1 MDLPESERTMTDI
14 AGSEARLGA
23 AVSSASDDRA
33 GLIAAARAVF
43 LVALLAAWQGAVA
56 LGLADAAFV
65 STPFSVAK
73 SLWLLFSE
81 GELFPNLG
89 TTMLEIVIAFALSI
103 VFGIASAVVL
113 DRVDWLNRIVSPFLT
128 AFNSMP
134 RIALGPLFIL
144 WFGIGIG
151 SKVVLAFSLGYFI
164 MLLSTLGGL
173 KNVDRDLLLMS
184 RLFGASGLGLFRHV
198 RLPWALPGIFAGLK
212 LTLIYCSA
220 GAVIGEMIAAKSG
233 LGLLLQSFSGRF
245 DVAGVM
251 ALILIVAMMVMVATS
266 LMDLA
271 ERRLLAWSKGSTN
284 VPG

>member
-1 MDLPESERTMTDI
+1 MTNL
-14 AGSEARLGA
+14 ANSEAKLG
-23 AVSSASDDRA
+23 SATRPSNGGVGSILVMRA
-33 GLIAAARAVF
+33 IF
-43 LVALLAAWQGAVA
+43 LLLVLAIWQGAVA
-56 LGLADAAFV
+56 AGFADAAFV
-65 STPFSVAK
+65 STPVGVAQ
-73 SLWLLFSE
+73 SLWLLLKG
-81 GELFPNLG
+81 GEVVPHLV
-89 TTMLEIVIAFALSI
+89 TTIVEIAIAFVLSV

-113 DRVDWLNRIVSPFLT
+113 DRNEWFYRIISPFLT
-128 AFNSMP
+128 ALNSMP

-144 WFGIGIG
+144 WFGIGIA

-184 RLFGASGLGLFRHV
+184 RLFGASEFRLFSHV
-198 RLPWALPGIFAGLK
+198 RLPWALPSIFAGLK

-233 LGLLLQSFSGRF
+233 LGLLVQTFSGRF

-251 ALILIVAMMVMVATS
+251 ALILIVAFMVMTLTS
-266 LMDLA
+266 LMDLT
-271 ERRLLAWSKGSTN
+271 ERRLLEWSKGSTD

>member
-1 MDLPESERTMTDI
+1 MTDI
-14 AGSEARLGA
+14 TDSEAALGA
-23 AVSSASDDRA
+23 ATLSTDSRSGSV
-33 GLIAAARAVF
+33 
-43 LVALLAAWQGAVA
+43 LVARIVLLVVILAAWQGAVA

-65 STPFSVAK
+65 SSPVSIARA
-73 SLWLLFSE
+73 LWQLIASR
-81 GELFPNLG
+81 ELAPNLG
-89 TTMLEIVIAFALSI
+89 TTLVEIMIAFVLSV
-103 VFGIASAVVL
+103 VFGVASAIVL
-113 DRVDWLNRIVSPFLT
+113 DRNAWLNRTVSPFLT
-128 AFNSMP
+128 ALNSMP

-144 WFGIGIG
+144 WFGIGIT

-184 RLFGASGLGLFRHV
+184 RLFGASEFRLFRHV

-233 LGLLLQSFSGRF
+233 LGLLVQTFSGRF
-245 DVAGVM
+245 DVASVM
-251 ALILIVAMMVMVATS
+251 ALILVVACMVMVLTS
-266 LMDLA
+266 LIDFS
-271 ERRLLAWSKGSTN
+271 ERRLLDWSKGSTD

>member
-1 MDLPESERTMTDI
+1 MTDL
-14 AGSEARLGA
+14 AKSEADFGA
-23 AVSSASDDRA
+23 ATRKSGDRSEW
-33 GLIAAARAVF
+33 IVAARALF
-43 LVALLAAWQGAVA
+43 LLAILAIWQGSAAV
-56 LGLADAAFV
+56 GLVDPAFV
-65 STPFSVAK
+65 STPAAVAR
-73 SLWLLFSE
+73 SLWLLFAD
-81 GELFPNLG
+81 GEIIPNLG
-89 TTMLEIVIAFALSI
+89 TTLLEIMIAFALSV
-103 VFGIASAVVL
+103 VFGIASAVFL
-113 DRVDWLNRIVSPFLT
+113 DRNDWLNRIVSPFLT

-144 WFGIGIG
+144 WFGIGIA

-184 RLFGASGLGLFRHV
+184 RLFGASELRLFLHV
-198 RLPWALPGIFAGLK
+198 RLPWALPGIFAGLR

-233 LGLLLQSFSGRF
+233 LGLLVQTFSGRF

-251 ALILIVAMMVMVATS
+251 ALILIVAFMVMALTS
-266 LMDLA
+266 LMDLS
-271 ERRLLAWSKGSTN
+271 ERRLLEWSKGSTD

>member
-1 MDLPESERTMTDI
+1 MSDLAS
-14 AGSEARLGA
+14 SEAALGSTSRA
-23 AVSSASDDRA
+23 SESRAVSIFAMRVLFM
-33 GLIAAARAVF
+33 GLV
-43 LVALLAAWQGAVA
+43 LAAWQGAVA
-56 LGLADAAFV
+56 VGLADAAFI
-65 STPFSVAK
+65 STPVSVAQ
-73 SLWLLFSE
+73 SLWLLFKG
-81 GELFPNLG
+81 GEIFPHLG
-89 TTMLEIVIAFALSI
+89 TTLLEIVIAFVLSV
-103 VFGIASAVVL
+103 VFGISSAVIL
-113 DRVDWLNRIVSPFLT
+113 DRNDWLYRIISPFLT
-128 AFNSMP
+128 ALNSMP

-144 WFGIGIG
+144 WFGIGLA

-184 RLFGASGLGLFRHV
+184 RLFGASEFRLFRHV
-198 RLPWALPGIFAGLK
+198 RLPWALPSVFAGLK

-233 LGLLLQSFSGRF
+233 LGLLVQTFSGRF

-251 ALILIVAMMVMVATS
+251 ALILVVALMVMTLTS

-271 ERRLLAWSKGSTN
+271 ERRLLEWSKGSTD

>member
-1 MDLPESERTMTDI
+1 MTNV
-14 AGSEARLGA
+14 ANSEAALGA
-23 AVSSASDDRA
+23 AVRSSSR
-33 GLIAAARAVF
+33 GSGSI
-43 LVALLAAWQGAVA
+43 LVARTLFLALILALWQGAVA
-56 LGLADAAFV
+56 AGFANAAFV
-65 STPFSVAK
+65 STPASVVQ
-73 SLWLLFSE
+73 SLWHLFRD
-81 GELFPNLG
+81 GEILPDLG
-89 TTMLEIVIAFALSI
+89 TTVLEIMIAFALSV
-103 VFGIASAVVL
+103 VFGVASAVIL
-113 DRVDWLNRIVSPFLT
+113 DRNEWLSRILSPFLT

-144 WFGIGIG
+144 WFGIGIA

-184 RLFGASGLGLFRHV
+184 RLFGASELRLFRHV

-212 LTLIYCSA
+212 LTMIYCSS

-233 LGLLLQSFSGRF
+233 LGVLLQSFSGRF

-251 ALILIVAMMVMVATS
+251 ALILVIALMVMAVTS
-266 LMDLA
+266 LMELA
-271 ERRLLAWSKGSTN
+271 ERRLLEWSKGSTN

>member
-1 MDLPESERTMTDI
+1 MTNL
-14 AGSEARLGA
+14 ASSEAALN
-23 AVSSASDDRA
+23 SATRESGSRPGSVTA
-33 GLIAAARAVF
+33 MRMLF
-43 LVALLAAWQGAVA
+43 LLLVLAIWQGAVA
-56 LGLADAAFV
+56 VGLADAAFV
-65 STPFSVAK
+65 STPVSVAQ
-73 SLWLLFSE
+73 SLWQLSKS
-81 GELFPNLG
+81 GEIFPHLA
-89 TTMLEIVIAFALSI
+89 TTLIEIVIAFVASVI
-103 VFGIASAVVL
+103 FGIASAIVL
-113 DRVDWLNRIVSPFLT
+113 DRNAWLDRIVSPFLT
-128 AFNSMP
+128 ALNSMP

-144 WFGIGIG
+144 WFGIGIA

-184 RLFGASGLGLFRHV
+184 RLFGASELRLFRHV

-233 LGLLLQSFSGRF
+233 LGLLVQTFSGRF
-245 DVAGVM
+245 DVAGVL
-251 ALILIVAMMVMVATS
+251 ALILIVAVMVMALTS

-271 ERRLLAWSKGSTN
+271 ERRLLDWSKGSTD

>member
-1 MDLPESERTMTDI
+1 MTDL
-14 AGSEARLGA
+14 ANSETKLGSATRPSKDGVGSILVTRTIFLRLVL
-23 AVSSASDDRA
+23 AV
-33 GLIAAARAVF
+33 
-43 LVALLAAWQGAVA
+43 WQGAVA
-56 LGLADAAFV
+56 AGFANAAFV
-65 STPFSVAK
+65 STPVEVVR
-73 SLWLLFSE
+73 SLWLLLKG
-81 GELFPNLG
+81 GEVVPHLA
-89 TTMLEIVIAFALSI
+89 TTILEIAIAFTLSV

-113 DRVDWLNRIVSPFLT
+113 DRNEWFYRIISPFLT
-128 AFNSMP
+128 ALNSMP

-144 WFGIGIG
+144 WFGIGIA

-184 RLFGASGLGLFRHV
+184 RLFGASEFRLFSHV
-198 RLPWALPGIFAGLK
+198 RLPWALPSIFAGLK

-220 GAVIGEMIAAKSG
+220 GAVIGEMIAARSG
-233 LGLLLQSFSGRF
+233 LGLLVQTFSGRF

-251 ALILIVAMMVMVATS
+251 ALILIVAFMVMTLTS

-271 ERRLLAWSKGSTN
+271 ERRLLEWSKGSTD

>member
-1 MDLPESERTMTDI
+1 MTNI
-14 AGSEARLGA
+14 ANSEA
-23 AVSSASDDRA
+23 
-33 GLIAAARAVF
+33 GLDAAARASGPRSGSI
-43 LVALLAAWQGAVA
+43 LAARAAFLAIFLALWQGAVDA
-56 LGLADAAFV
+56 GFASAAFV
-65 STPFSVAK
+65 STPVSVVR
-73 SLWLLFSE
+73 SLW
-81 GELFPNLG
+81 ELFAQGEVVPDLG
-89 TTMLEIVIAFALSI
+89 TTILEIVLAFVLSVI
-103 VFGIASAVVL
+103 FGIASAVVL
-113 DRVDWLNRIVSPFLT
+113 DRNDWLNRILSPFLT

-134 RIALGPLFIL
+134 RIALGPLFVL
-144 WFGIGIG
+144 WFGIGIA

-184 RLFGASGLGLFRHV
+184 RLFGASELGLFRHV

-220 GAVIGEMIAAKSG
+220 GAVIGEMIAARSG

-251 ALILIVAMMVMVATS
+251 ALILIVALLVMTLTS
-266 LMDLA
+266 LMDFS
-271 ERRLLAWSKGSTN
+271 ERRLLRWSRGSTD

>member
-1 MDLPESERTMTDI
+1 MSNL
-14 AGSEARLGA
+14 AHSEARLGSA
-23 AVSSASDDRA
+23 ARLSGSGS
-33 GLIAAARAVF
+33 GSILAARAAF
-43 LVALLAAWQGAVA
+43 LAIFLLLWQGAVS
-56 LGLADAAFV
+56 LGLANAAFV
-65 STPFSVAK
+65 STPAGVVQ
-73 SLWLLFSE
+73 SLWQLFEDGSIFPDLATTLIEIALAFLLS
-81 GELFPNLG
+81 
-89 TTMLEIVIAFALSI
+89 V
-103 VFGIASAVVL
+103 VFGIASAIVL
-113 DRVDWLNRIVSPFLT
+113 DRSDWLNRVLSPFMT

-134 RIALGPLFIL
+134 RIALGPLFVL
-144 WFGIGIG
+144 WFGIGIA

-184 RLFGASGLGLFRHV
+184 RLFGASELRLFRDV

-251 ALILIVAMMVMVATS
+251 ALILVVACVVMALTS
-266 LMDLA
+266 LMDLG
-271 ERRLLAWSKGSTN
+271 ERRLLEWSKGSTD

>member
-1 MDLPESERTMTDI
+1 M
-14 AGSEARLGA
+14 
-23 AVSSASDDRA
+23 
-33 GLIAAARAVF
+33 
-43 LVALLAAWQGAVA
+43 
-56 LGLADAAFV
+56 
-65 STPFSVAK
+65 
-73 SLWLLFSE
+73 
-81 GELFPNLG
+81 
-89 TTMLEIVIAFALSI
+89 
-103 VFGIASAVVL
+103 L
-113 DRVDWLNRIVSPFLT
+113 DRNDWLNRIVSPFLT

-144 WFGIGIG
+144 WFGIGIA

-184 RLFGASGLGLFRHV
+184 RLFGASELRLFRDV

-233 LGLLLQSFSGRF
+233 LGVLLQSFSGRF

-251 ALILIVAMMVMVATS
+251 ALILIVALLVMALTS
-266 LMDLA
+266 LMDLG
-271 ERRLLAWSKGSTN
+271 ERRLLEWSRGSTD

>member
-1 MDLPESERTMTDI
+1 MTDV
-14 AGSEARLGA
+14 ANSEANLGA
-23 AVSSASDDRA
+23 AVRPAGPRSAS
-33 GLIAAARAVF
+33 IFAARALF
-43 LVALLAAWQGAVA
+43 LAVILGLWQGAVA
-56 LGLADAAFV
+56 LGLANAAFV
-65 STPFSVAK
+65 STPAGVAQ
-73 SLWLLFSE
+73 SLWQLVRD
-81 GELFPNLG
+81 GEVFPDLG
-89 TTMLEIVIAFALSI
+89 TTVLEIVLAFALSV

-113 DRVDWLNRIVSPFLT
+113 DRNDWLNRIVSPFLT

-144 WFGIGIG
+144 WFGIGIA

-184 RLFGASGLGLFRHV
+184 RLFGASELGLFRHV
-198 RLPWALPGIFAGLK
+198 RFPWALPGIFAGLK

-233 LGLLLQSFSGRF
+233 LGVLLQSFSGRF
-245 DVAGVM
+245 DVAGVL
-251 ALILIVAMMVMVATS
+251 ALILIVALLVMLLTS

-271 ERRLLAWSKGSTN
+271 ERRLLEWSRGSTD